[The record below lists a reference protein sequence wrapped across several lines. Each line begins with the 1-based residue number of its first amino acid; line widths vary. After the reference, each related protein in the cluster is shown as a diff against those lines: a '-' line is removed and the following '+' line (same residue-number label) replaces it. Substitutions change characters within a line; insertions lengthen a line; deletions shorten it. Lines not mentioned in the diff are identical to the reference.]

1 MHCNILKVELWVIL
15 FDMNMAYD
23 LGYRA
28 NFVEINWAKV
38 VKLVKDPKY
47 NESQFVDLASEIVK
61 TKETFTS
68 CSIVH
73 VLCQAN
79 TMVDCFPKDDL
90 TNDRNVTFYD
100 SLPNFAGTSMRVDA
114 NVSPSI
120 LSNI

>member
-1 MHCNILKVELWVIL
+1 MGPELWAIL
-15 FDMNMAYD
+15 FGMNMACD
-23 LGYRA
+23 SGYRA
-28 NFVEINWAKV
+28 IIIDTDCAEVI
-38 VKLVKDPKY
+38 KLVEDPRY
-47 NESQFVDLASEIVK
+47 HEAQFVDLASEIVK

>member
-47 NESQFVDLASEIVK
+47 NESQFVDLA
-61 TKETFTS
+61 
-68 CSIVH
+68 
-73 VLCQAN
+73 
-79 TMVDCFPKDDL
+79 
-90 TNDRNVTFYD
+90 
-100 SLPNFAGTSMRVDA
+100 
-114 NVSPSI
+114 
-120 LSNI
+120 